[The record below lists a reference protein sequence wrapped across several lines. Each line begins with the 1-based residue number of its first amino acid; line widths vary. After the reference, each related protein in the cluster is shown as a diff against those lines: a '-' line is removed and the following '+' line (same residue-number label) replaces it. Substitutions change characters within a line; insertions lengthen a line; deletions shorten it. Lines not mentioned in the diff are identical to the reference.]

1 METGVWD
8 EWNEA
13 NDLDDRIGN
22 TFRASPPPKN
32 NEPDW
37 FYCERRRS
45 FRRAGTV
52 CGVVEFSALFCAV
65 LSGGIRKIC
74 VACTNSCILI
84 TDTIRSS
91 EDKMSISTVDVQPLA
106 VDVVCSSDA
115 IQVEL
120 ADGREISVPLE
131 WYPRL
136 LDASP
141 MERNNWT
148 LIGGGL
154 GIHWETLDEDVSVE
168 SLLRLR

>member
-1 METGVWD
+1 
-8 EWNEA
+8 
-13 NDLDDRIGN
+13 
-22 TFRASPPPKN
+22 
-32 NEPDW
+32 
-37 FYCERRRS
+37 
-45 FRRAGTV
+45 
-52 CGVVEFSALFCAV
+52 
-65 LSGGIRKIC
+65 
-74 VACTNSCILI
+74 
-84 TDTIRSS
+84 
-91 EDKMSISTVDVQPLA
+91 MSISTVDVQPLA
-106 VDVVCSSDA
+106 VDVACSSDA

-141 MERNNWT
+141 MERNNWS